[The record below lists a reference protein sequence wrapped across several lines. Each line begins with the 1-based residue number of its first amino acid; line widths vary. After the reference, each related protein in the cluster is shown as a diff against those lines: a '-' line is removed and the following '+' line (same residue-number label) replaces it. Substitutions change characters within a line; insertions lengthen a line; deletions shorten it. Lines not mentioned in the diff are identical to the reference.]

1 MSYPIIDKISKNDC
15 IGNSLSTINL
25 NYSRLNTWANDIQL
39 KYDNKIKILLDFYNQ
54 NVNDINEALTLIGA
68 NSAAWVSF
76 KTTVQTNSSYWLQ
89 PLNIFYPEVLA
100 YPYKNSYNTE
110 ISNWLN
116 KTYPVQDDINNLTNY
131 IENETIIVSVHTYLE
146 QVKIDFTKYDSR
158 ISHCYTQNSKVCAN
172 CSTYFGG
179 GPVNCHQGT
188 FYCGYT
194 VTCQECAT
202 SSCNY
207 KDPYFNITG
216 TVGNG
221 ATIYADSMIDVNIKM
236 YFKDRWE
243 YEKVQTIMFKVVDC
257 SWTFDKFIS

>member
-1 MSYPIIDKISKNDC
+1 MSDPIINKISEYDC

-39 KYDNKIKILLDFYNQ
+39 KYDNKIKVLLDFYNENIQ
-54 NVNDINEALTLIGA
+54 SINEALTLIGA
-68 NSAAWVSF
+68 NSAALVSF
-76 KTTVQTNSSYWLQ
+76 KTTVQNTSAYWLQ
-89 PLNIFYPEVLA
+89 PFNVFYPEVLP
-100 YPYKNSYNTE
+100 YPYNNNYNTE
-110 ISNWLN
+110 ISKWLN
-116 KTYPVQDDINNLTNY
+116 ITYPVQDTINLVTNY
-131 IENETIIVSVHTYLE
+131 VEGENIIVSVHTYIE

-158 ISHCYTQNSKVCAN
+158 VTTCYTQNGKVCAN

-194 VTCQECAT
+194 VTCPKCAT

-207 KDPYFNITG
+207 KDPFYNVRG
-216 TVGNG
+216 TVGEG
-221 ATIYADSMIDVNIKM
+221 LTVYADSKIDANIRM

-243 YEKVQTIMFKVVDC
+243 YEKIKTLQFKVVDC